1 MNQQNQQPSISPRP
15 SLPEGLN
22 GAQMAAVQNYIAVM
36 VQQAVV
42 DMKLR
47 QWCVEKAIET
57 DAPDRVAMA
66 RQFFAFI
73 TATDVPPAMEP
84 Q

>member
-57 DAPDRVAMA
+57 DARHCEFSFEASELSA
-66 RQFFAFI
+66 RLWRLGSGSQR
-73 TATDVPPAMEP
+73 
-84 Q
+84 